1 MSLEDLVAIVTM
13 VCTVTGAL
21 TIVCLFLYFAWN

>member
-1 MSLEDLVAIVTM
+1 MTLEDLIAVITM

-21 TIVCLFLYFAWN
+21 TIVCLNLYFLWN